1 MPLTLIVLEDILAVC
16 KLPEQATLPDIP
28 AHCPFFAL
36 TITREERSVVLP
48 QKSADPAWH
57 IEAGWVGLK
66 IDGVLSFDMVGIIAA
81 LSQELAA
88 AEIPLFVVSTYDTD
102 YILVKQEHYN
112 KAETVLTR
120 AGYTIRA

>member
-16 KLPEQATLPDIP
+16 KLPEQENLPDIP
-28 AHCPFFAL
+28 AQCPFFAL

-48 QKSADPAWH
+48 QKNADPAWH

-102 YILVKQEHYN
+102 YILVKQDDYN
-112 KAETVLTR
+112 KAETVLTG
-120 AGYTIRA
+120 AGYLIRA